1 MPQLP
6 RQRISKNALMEFAG
20 RNAVKPSPLPRS
32 ANSIQGLS
40 PDSGM
45 SDEKMLNNSKGSEKE
60 RVLSR
65 NSKKKK
71 KY

>member
-40 PDSGM
+40 PNTGM
-45 SDEKMLNNSKGSEKE
+45 GDEDKLNSTKGSEKE